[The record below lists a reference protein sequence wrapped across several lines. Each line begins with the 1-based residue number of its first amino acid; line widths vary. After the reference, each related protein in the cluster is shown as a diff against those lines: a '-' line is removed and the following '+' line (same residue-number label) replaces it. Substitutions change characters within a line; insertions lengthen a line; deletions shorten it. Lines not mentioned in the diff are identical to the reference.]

1 MNKEE
6 SYDKSK
12 QALREGETC
21 GNYCRSD
28 IGNATTE
35 VALSKLDNG
44 KIEFLS
50 SGIVPTT
57 GIKGTEEN
65 TQGVFN
71 SLEQALKKVSW
82 SLKIL
87 I

>member
-1 MNKEE
+1 MEII
-6 SYDKSK
+6 
-12 QALREGETC
+12 AGV
-21 GNYCRSD
+21 D

-35 VALSKLDNG
+35 VALSKSDNG
-44 KIEFLS
+44 KVEFLS

-71 SLEQALKKVSW
+71 SLEQALKKVSME
-82 SLKIL
+82 LKDL
-87 I
+87 DLVRVN